1 MNISKRV
8 IEQLEQLV
16 SKGPEET
23 EAVVLDSAQQQ
34 GYIVGVTAEAE
45 GLSMA
50 EGLRVSLALADYD
63 RYSVA
68 LRNLQVA
75 YYKDSPQNGDKVEA
89 YLRQRA
95 EQITQR
101 LTYLAEPLELLE
113 LDAEAGLVQLRSRA
127 PQQEGEERVY
137 WEAMLQARPHPTVS
151 LTRYRWTPDGS
162 EREPFVYPITFVTL
176 GRIVQDLADTL
187 VGKALR

>member
-23 EAVVLDSAQQQ
+23 EAVVLDSTQQQ

-45 GLSMA
+45 GL
-50 EGLRVSLALADYD
+50 RVSLTLADYD

-89 YLRQRA
+89 YLRQQA